1 MLAGPVIPS
10 PCYDEPEASSQQPF
24 DVRSTT
30 QMDIPENLKYS
41 VEHEWLADDGKV
53 GITAFAV
60 EQIGDIVFVELPA
73 VGTAVVAS
81 KPFGVIESVKA
92 VSELFAPASGKVVA
106 VNDALNDSP
115 ETVASDCYGAGWL
128 IRIELDSPNE
138 VNALK
143 DAAGYRAM
151 IASL

>member
-1 MLAGPVIPS
+1 VNIP
-10 PCYDEPEASSQQPF
+10 D
-24 DVRSTT
+24 
-30 QMDIPENLKYS
+30 NLKYS
-41 VEHEWLADDGKV
+41 AEHEWLAADGKV

-73 VGTAVVAS
+73 VGTTVEMS

-106 VNDALNDSP
+106 INEALTNSP
-115 ETVASDCYGAGWL
+115 ETVAADCYGAGWL
-128 IRIELDSPNE
+128 VQIEPSNSNE
-138 VNALK
+138 ANALK
-143 DAAGYRAM
+143 DAAAYRAM

>member
-1 MLAGPVIPS
+1 
-10 PCYDEPEASSQQPF
+10 
-24 DVRSTT
+24 
-30 QMDIPENLKYS
+30 MDIPEKLKYS
-41 VEHEWLADDGKV
+41 NEHEWLAEDGKV

-73 VGTAVVAS
+73 IGTMVEAT

-106 VNDALNDSP
+106 INDALTTAP

-128 IRIELDSPNE
+128 VRIELSNPSE
-138 VNALK
+138 ASALK

>member
-1 MLAGPVIPS
+1 V
-10 PCYDEPEASSQQPF
+10 DVPEK
-24 DVRSTT
+24 
-30 QMDIPENLKYS
+30 LKYS
-41 VEHEWLADDGKV
+41 AEHEWLDGDGKV

-73 VGTAVVAS
+73 VGTMVEATKA
-81 KPFGVIESVKA
+81 FGVIESVKA

-106 VNDALNDSP
+106 INDALTNSP
-115 ETVASDCYGAGWL
+115 EVVASDCYGAGWL
-128 IRIELDSPNE
+128 VKIELSNPGDTS
-138 VNALK
+138 ALK

>member
-1 MLAGPVIPS
+1 MDV
-10 PCYDEPEASSQQPF
+10 PEKL
-24 DVRSTT
+24 R
-30 QMDIPENLKYS
+30 YS
-41 VEHEWLADDGKV
+41 AEHEWLAVDGNTGTV

-73 VGTAVVAS
+73 VGTSVEATR
-81 KPFGVIESVKA
+81 PFGVIESVKA

-106 VNDALNDSP
+106 INESLADSP

-128 IRIELDSPNE
+128 IRIELSNPDDI
-138 VNALK
+138 NALK

>member
-1 MLAGPVIPS
+1 MDV
-10 PCYDEPEASSQQPF
+10 PEK
-24 DVRSTT
+24 
-30 QMDIPENLKYS
+30 LKYS
-41 VEHEWLADDGKV
+41 VEHEWLAVDSTTATV

-73 VGTAVVAS
+73 VGTSLEAT

-92 VSELFAPASGKVVA
+92 VSELFAPASGRVTAINA
-106 VNDALNDSP
+106 VLADAP

-128 IRIELDSPNE
+128 IKIELTNPNDI
-138 VNALK
+138 NALK

>member
-1 MLAGPVIPS
+1 V
-10 PCYDEPEASSQQPF
+10 
-24 DVRSTT
+24 
-30 QMDIPENLKYS
+30 DIPEKLKYS
-41 VEHEWLADDGKV
+41 NEHEWLAEDGKV

-73 VGTAVVAS
+73 VGTVVEAS

-92 VSELFAPASGKVVA
+92 VSELFAPASGTVVA
-106 VNDALNDSP
+106 INDALTSAP

-128 IRIELDSPNE
+128 VRIELSNPGE
-138 VNALK
+138 ASALK

-151 IASL
+151 ISSL

>member
-1 MLAGPVIPS
+1 MDV
-10 PCYDEPEASSQQPF
+10 PE
-24 DVRSTT
+24 D
-30 QMDIPENLKYS
+30 LKYS
-41 VEHEWLADDGKV
+41 AEHEWLATDGTV

-60 EQIGDIVFVELPA
+60 EQIGDIVFVELPT
-73 VGTAVVAS
+73 VGTMLEAG

-92 VSELFAPASGKVVA
+92 VSELFAPATGKVIAINETLADGPEKVA
-106 VNDALNDSP
+106 D
-115 ETVASDCYGAGWL
+115 DCYKAGWL
-128 IRIELDSPNE
+128 VKIALSNPSD

>member
-1 MLAGPVIPS
+1 M
-10 PCYDEPEASSQQPF
+10 
-24 DVRSTT
+24 DVPD
-30 QMDIPENLKYS
+30 QLKYS
-41 VEHEWLADDGKV
+41 IEHEWIAVDGGTGTV

-73 VGTAVVAS
+73 VGTVVEATR
-81 KPFGVIESVKA
+81 PFGVIESVKA

-106 VNDALNDSP
+106 TNAALADTP

-128 IRIELDSPNE
+128 IKIELSNPSE
-138 VNALK
+138 LSALK

>member
-1 MLAGPVIPS
+1 MDV
-10 PCYDEPEASSQQPF
+10 PE
-24 DVRSTT
+24 
-30 QMDIPENLKYS
+30 ELKYS
-41 VEHEWLADDGKV
+41 AEHEWLATDGTV
-53 GITAFAV
+53 GVTAFAV

-73 VGTAVVAS
+73 VGTMVETG

-92 VSELFAPASGKVVA
+92 VSELFAPASGKVTA
-106 VNDALNDSP
+106 INETLADSP
-115 ETVASDCYGAGWL
+115 ETVANDCYKAGWL
-128 IRIELDSPNE
+128 VKIELSNPSD